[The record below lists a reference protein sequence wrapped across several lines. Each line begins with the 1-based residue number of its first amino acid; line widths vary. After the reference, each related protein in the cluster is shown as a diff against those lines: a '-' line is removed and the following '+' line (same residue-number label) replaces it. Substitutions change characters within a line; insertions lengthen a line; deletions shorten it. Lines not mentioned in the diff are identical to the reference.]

1 MDPLER
7 LHDQVRRVILAR
19 QHPITGLLPA
29 GTAVNAHGDY
39 TDAWVRDVVYG
50 LMAPWGLALAYRRRD
65 ADAPRRYELEHAV
78 VRGFRGLLGAMMRQA
93 DKVEAFK
100 RTQDPRDAL
109 HAKYATATGLPVV
122 ADDAWGHLQVDATSL
137 FLLQL
142 AQVTASGLPIVQ
154 SEVEV
159 RFVQNLVHYV
169 GRAYRTPDYGI
180 WERGDKTNHG
190 RPEVNASSVALAKA
204 ALEALDGFDLYGA
217 HGSQRSVVHVVP
229 DDVARA
235 RVVLEAMLPR
245 ESASKEVDAALLGAI
260 GFPAF
265 AVDDPELVQRT
276 RSDVL
281 AKLGGRWG
289 LKRFLRDGHQ
299 TPAEDPTRL
308 HYEPEELARF
318 AGIEAEWPL
327 FDAYLALDALFRGD
341 TAAADRHRG
350 RLRALAVERDGLPLL
365 PEVYRVPDA
374 EEAAERAAPGTRP
387 RVPNDNVPLVWAQS
401 LWVLAEAL
409 AEGLLAPAD
418 LDPLGRHVGVQRPRR
433 PVVQVALL
441 AEDAAVQASLADLGV
456 AAQTVEQVAP
466 VRVRR
471 AEALMEALGR
481 VGATEALG
489 LGGRP
494 SRRPGGLATARAY
507 RLRGEP
513 YVFLPTYAD
522 ARWSLR
528 SREPAVLAQR
538 TRAELAYLHR
548 HARGPGRPTLV
559 LLLTHEHLGP
569 GVEALRD
576 LALALAAG
584 EVDGVP
590 VRAGALATLL
600 PGASH
605 ERIDDLGDWSDD
617 GRVRPASVPVR
628 RLRSVGPGVPL
639 PVDAALAIELAG
651 DADLAARLASSDDL
665 EDQVAVLA
673 ELARRVGLD
682 APVPLGAP
690 GVRLETAAAPAAAA
704 VATVRELL
712 EEVDAVAGERRAWG
726 VVRTVAGLL
735 ERLDPAFVDALDELL
750 VAQKAVVLGKGY
762 REEATVVRPL
772 PVDELAARLRAF
784 GPGDVRDRALTQE
797 VVVALADLVRAA
809 PDRFRGVLTLRVG
822 ALLALM
828 ANQLAAERDVTP
840 DEGYDLLARTSPAK
854 LAARLDAVLSSGD
867 DLRTRLRRRERL
879 ALAGGAVAWRP
890 ADEPALPPP
899 PDGWWT
905 WRQREGALTRVPAGF
920 FARVWGL
927 LGHARGVVIGDKL
940 DRRNRIDGAT
950 ARATTTA
957 GEKTFALRVEHLLQ
971 RIPSPEYRH
980 LTVEALETLAAVV
993 AADPDF
999 RVDGDLVVDVLVGHA
1014 VRRAWLDAAAA
1025 AAADPEAA
1033 RRAAAARYDQ
1043 ATAAAWAA
1051 FYERSPDDVARWFVA
1066 ALRGLTEA
1074 PAPA

>member
-1 MDPLER
+1 MDPLDR

-29 GTAVNAHGDY
+29 STAVNAHGDY

-65 ADAPRRYELEHAV
+65 ADAARRFELEHAV

-93 DKVEAFK
+93 DKVETFK

-109 HAKYATATGLPVV
+109 HAKYGTASGLPVV
-122 ADDAWGHLQVDATSL
+122 GDEAWGHLQIDATSL

-190 RPEVNASSVALAKA
+190 RPELNASSVALAKA

-217 HGSQRSVVHVVP
+217 QGSQRSVVHVVP

-245 ESASKEVDAALLGAI
+245 ESASKEVDAALLSAI
-260 GFPAF
+260 GYPAF
-265 AVDDPELVQRT
+265 AVDDPDLVART
-276 RSDVL
+276 RADVH

-289 LKRFLRDGHQ
+289 YKRFLRDGHQ
-299 TPAEDPTRL
+299 TPAEDPARL
-308 HYEPEELARF
+308 HYEHEELARF

-327 FDAYLALDALFRGD
+327 FDAYLALEATFRDDG
-341 TAAADRHRG
+341 AAADRHRA
-350 RLRALAVERDGLPLL
+350 RLAALAVDRGGLALL

-401 LWVLAEAL
+401 LWVLAELL

-441 AEDAAVQASLADLGV
+441 AEDAGVQAAFADLGV
-456 AAQTVEQVAP
+456 ELQTPQQVAP

-481 VGATEALG
+481 VGAAAELALT
-489 LGGRP
+489 GRP
-494 SRRPGGLATARAY
+494 ARRPGGLATARAY

-528 SREPAVLAQR
+528 SREPAVLAHR

-548 HARGPGRPTLV
+548 HARGPGRPTLA

-576 LALALAAG
+576 LALELAEGA
-584 EVDGVP
+584 VDGVP
-590 VRAGALATLL
+590 VRLGALATLL
-600 PGASH
+600 PGAAQ
-605 ERIDDLGDWSDD
+605 ERIDDLGDWRDD
-617 GRVRPASVPVR
+617 EDARPRTVPVR
-628 RLRSVGPGVPL
+628 RLRSVGPGRPL

-651 DADLAARLASSDDL
+651 SDELAHRLAAGEDL
-665 EDQVAVLA
+665 EDQVAVLG
-673 ELARRVGLD
+673 ELARRSGLE
-682 APVPLGAP
+682 AE
-690 GVRLETAAAPAAAA
+690 VRLVGGGSAS
-704 VATVRELL
+704 VRDLL

-750 VAQKAVVLGKGY
+750 VAQKAVVLGKGW
-762 REEATVVRPL
+762 REDATVVRPL

-797 VVVALADLVRAA
+797 VVVALADLVRAD
-809 PDRFRGVLTLRVG
+809 PERFRGVLTLRVG

-828 ANQLAAERDVTP
+828 ANQLAAEHDVTP
-840 DEGYDLLARTSPAK
+840 DEGYDRLARTSPAE
-854 LAARLDAVLSSGD
+854 LAVRLDAVLTSGD

-879 ALAGGAVAWRP
+879 VLASGAVAWRP
-890 ADEPALPPP
+890 
-899 PDGWWT
+899 
-905 WRQREGALTRVPAGF
+905 
-920 FARVWGL
+920 
-927 LGHARGVVIGDKL
+927 
-940 DRRNRIDGAT
+940 
-950 ARATTTA
+950 
-957 GEKTFALRVEHLLQ
+957 
-971 RIPSPEYRH
+971 
-980 LTVEALETLAAVV
+980 
-993 AADPDF
+993 
-999 RVDGDLVVDVLVGHA
+999 VD
-1014 VRRAWLDAAAA
+1014 DA
-1025 AAADPEAA
+1025 
-1033 RRAAAARYDQ
+1033 
-1043 ATAAAWAA
+1043 
-1051 FYERSPDDVARWFVA
+1051 S
-1066 ALRGLTEA
+1066 G
-1074 PAPA
+1074 PAPADGW

>member
-1 MDPLER
+1 MDPLDR
-7 LHDQVRRVILAR
+7 LHDQVRRVILTR

-29 GTAVNAHGDY
+29 STAVNAHGDY

-65 ADAPRRYELEHAV
+65 ADATRRFELEHAV

-109 HAKYATATGLPVV
+109 HAKYGTASGLPVV
-122 ADDAWGHLQVDATSL
+122 GDDAWGHMQIDATSL

-190 RPEVNASSVALAKA
+190 RPELNASSVALAKA

-217 HGSQRSVVHVVP
+217 QGSQRSVVHVVS

-245 ESASKEVDAALLGAI
+245 ESASKEVDAALLSAI

-265 AVDDPELVQRT
+265 AVDDPDLVART
-276 RSDVL
+276 RADVH

-289 LKRFLRDGHQ
+289 YRRFLRDGHQ
-299 TPAEDPTRL
+299 TPAEDPARL
-308 HYEPEELARF
+308 HYEHEELARF

-327 FDAYLALDALFRGD
+327 FDAYLALEATFRGD
-341 TAAADRHRG
+341 AEAADRHRA
-350 RLRALAVERDGLPLL
+350 RLAAVAVDRDGLALL

-401 LWVLAEAL
+401 LWVLAELL

-441 AEDAAVQASLADLGV
+441 AEDAGVQTAFADLGV
-456 AAQTVEQVAP
+456 ALQTPDQVAP

-481 VGATEALG
+481 VGAAPELG
-489 LGGRP
+489 LTGRP
-494 SRRPGGLATARAY
+494 ARRPGGLATARAY

-528 SREPAVLAQR
+528 SREPAVLAHR

-548 HARGPGRPTLV
+548 HARGPGRPTLT

-576 LALALAAG
+576 LALELADGA
-584 EVDGVP
+584 VDGVP
-590 VRAGALATLL
+590 VRLGALATLL
-600 PGASH
+600 PGAAQ
-605 ERIDDLGDWSDD
+605 ERIDDLGDWRDD
-617 GRVRPASVPVR
+617 ADARPRTVPVR
-628 RLRSVGPGVPL
+628 RLRSVGPGRPL
-639 PVDAALAIELAG
+639 PVDAALAIEMAG
-651 DADLAARLASSDDL
+651 DAALAARLAAGEDL
-665 EDQVAVLA
+665 EDQVAVLG
-673 ELARRVGLD
+673 ELARRSGLD
-682 APVPLGAP
+682 AEVPLVGGATAS
-690 GVRLETAAAPAAAA
+690 VRA
-704 VATVRELL
+704 LL

-750 VAQKAVVLGKGY
+750 VAQKAVVLGKGW
-762 REEATVVRPL
+762 REDATVVRPL
-772 PVDELAARLRAF
+772 PVDELAARLRAP

-797 VVVALADLVRAA
+797 VVVALADLVRADPA
-809 PDRFRGVLTLRVG
+809 RFRGVLTLRVG

-828 ANQLAAERDVTP
+828 ANQLAAEHDVTP
-840 DEGYDLLARTSPAK
+840 DEGYDLLARTSPAA
-854 LAARLDAVLSSGD
+854 LAARLDAVLTSGD
-867 DLRTRLRRRERL
+867 DLRMRLRRRERL
-879 ALAGGAVAWRP
+879 VLASGAVAWQPIVEPTAPLP
-890 ADEPALPPP
+890 A
-899 PDGWWT
+899 DGWWR
-905 WRQREGALTRVPAGF
+905 WRQREGALTRVPPGF
-920 FARVWGL
+920 FARVWEL

-940 DRRNRIDGAT
+940 DRRNRLDALSS
-950 ARATTTA
+950 RASTTA

-971 RIPSPEYRH
+971 RMPSPEYRH
-980 LTVEALETLAAVV
+980 LTIEALETLAAVV
-993 AADPDF
+993 AADGAF

-1014 VRRAWLDAAAA
+1014 VRRAWLDAASDG
-1025 AAADPEAA
+1025 AADPVAA
-1033 RRAAAARYDQ
+1033 RSAAAARYD
-1043 ATAAAWAA
+1043 ADTAAAWAA
-1051 FYERSPDDVARWFVA
+1051 FYDRSPDDVARWFVA
-1066 ALRGLTEA
+1066 ALRGLTDA
-1074 PAPA
+1074 AA

>member
-1 MDPLER
+1 MDPLDR
-7 LHDQVRRVILAR
+7 LHEQVRRVILTR

-29 GTAVNAHGDY
+29 STAVNAHGDY

-65 ADAPRRYELEHAV
+65 AAAERRYELEHAV

-109 HAKYATATGLPVV
+109 HAKYGTASALPVV
-122 ADDAWGHLQVDATSL
+122 GDEAWGHLQIDATSL

-142 AQVTASGLPIVQ
+142 AQVTASGLPVVQ

-190 RPEVNASSVALAKA
+190 RPELNASSVALAKA

-217 HGSQRSVVHVVP
+217 QGSQRSVVHVVP

-245 ESASKEVDAALLGAI
+245 ESASKEVDAALLSAI

-265 AVDDPELVQRT
+265 AVDDGALAART
-276 RSDVL
+276 RDDVH

-289 LKRFLRDGHQ
+289 YKRFLRDGHQ
-299 TPAEDPTRL
+299 TPAEDPSRL
-308 HYEPEELARF
+308 HYEHEELARF

-327 FDAYLALDALFRGD
+327 FDAYLALDATFRGD
-341 TAAADRHRG
+341 VEAAAHHRA
-350 RLRALAVERDGLPLL
+350 RLAALAVARDGMALL

-401 LWVLAEAL
+401 LWILAELL
-409 AEGLLAPAD
+409 ADGLLAPAD
-418 LDPLGRHVGVQRPRR
+418 LDPLGRHLGVQRPRR

-441 AEDAAVQASLADLGV
+441 AEDAVVQAAFADLGV
-456 AAQTVEQVAP
+456 ALQTPDQVAP

-481 VGATEALG
+481 VGASPELALT
-489 LGGRP
+489 GRP
-494 SRRPGGLATARAY
+494 ARRPGGLATARAY

-528 SREPAVLAQR
+528 SREPAVLAHR

-548 HARGPGRPTLV
+548 HARGPGRPTLT

-569 GVEALRD
+569 GVEVLRD
-576 LALALAAG
+576 LALELAHGA
-584 EVDGVP
+584 VDGVP
-590 VRAGALATLL
+590 VRLGALATLL
-600 PGASH
+600 PGAAQ
-605 ERIDDLGDWSDD
+605 ERVDDLGDWRDD
-617 GRVRPASVPVR
+617 AEARPRTVPVR
-628 RLRSVGPGVPL
+628 RLRSVGPGRPL

-651 DADLAARLASSDDL
+651 DAALAARLTEGEDL
-665 EDQVAVLA
+665 EDQVAVLG
-673 ELARRVGLD
+673 ELARRSGLE
-682 APVPLGAP
+682 APVALAGGGA
-690 GVRLETAAAPAAAA
+690 
-704 VATVRELL
+704 ATVRALL

-750 VAQKAVVLGKGY
+750 VAQKAVVLGKGW
-762 REEATVVRPL
+762 REDATVVRPL

-797 VVVALADLVRAA
+797 VVVALADLVRADPA
-809 PDRFRGVLTLRVG
+809 RFRGVLTLRVG

-828 ANQLAAERDVTP
+828 ANQLAVEYEVTP
-840 DEGYDLLARTSPAK
+840 DEGYDRLARTSPAA
-854 LAARLDAVLSSGD
+854 LAARLDAVLTSGD

-879 ALAGGAVAWRP
+879 TLASGAVAWRP
-890 ADEPALPPP
+890 IVEPTAPVPA
-899 PDGWWT
+899 DGWWR

-920 FARVWGL
+920 FARVWEL

-940 DRRNRIDGAT
+940 DRRNRLDAGA
-950 ARATTTA
+950 ARASTTA

-971 RIPSPEYRH
+971 RVPSPEYRH

-993 AADPDF
+993 AADPTF

-1014 VRRAWLDAAAA
+1014 VRRAWIDAAVAGAA
-1025 AAADPEAA
+1025 EPEAA
-1033 RRAAAARYDQ
+1033 RQAAAGRYD
-1043 ATAAAWAA
+1043 ADTAAAWAA
-1051 FYERSPDDVARWFVA
+1051 FYDRSPDDVARWFVA
-1066 ALRGLTEA
+1066 ALRGLTGSGA
-1074 PAPA
+1074 